1 MLRSGGPGIFPPN
14 AREGDADEQP
24 RGGGGDG
31 RHRGDRRCEGPLVDG
46 SPPAWLQ
53 RQVRWLQGPEA
64 RAGTLAAPLP
74 PARAGRG
81 PCGSQDILVQCV
93 LCSTSGEG
101 PSAAS
106 PGNPKASRSP
116 CHVPLSCVPGL
127 VPAPRK
133 PTRNAIIVVVTLV
146 SPKRKPAPRD
156 GMTQPRSHDA
166 SGRAGTGTPGSW
178 VHSLPHA
185 PGCCPSLPF
194 PPPHTHI
201 FLSYSQQV
209 GSVRQDR
216 NLSTLRALIHGAP
229 PILRNSPWGLL
240 NMLLGTILGS
250 GGEGWGCTLWS
261 LTHTDCP

>member
-1 MLRSGGPGIFPPN
+1 MFAESSQVTVLRGGGPGIFPPN

-31 RHRGDRRCEGPLVDG
+31 QHRGDRRCEGPLVDG

-116 CHVPLSCVPGL
+116 CPCASPVSQGWCRHQGSPQE
-127 VPAPRK
+127 
-133 PTRNAIIVVVTLV
+133 TL
-146 SPKRKPAPRD
+146 
-156 GMTQPRSHDA
+156 
-166 SGRAGTGTPGSW
+166 
-178 VHSLPHA
+178 L
-185 PGCCPSLPF
+185 
-194 PPPHTHI
+194 
-201 FLSYSQQV
+201 
-209 GSVRQDR
+209 
-216 NLSTLRALIHGAP
+216 
-229 PILRNSPWGLL
+229 
-240 NMLLGTILGS
+240 
-250 GGEGWGCTLWS
+250 LWS
-261 LTHTDCP
+261 LLSFHRKGNQLLEMV

>member
-1 MLRSGGPGIFPPN
+1 MPCASLLCP
-14 AREGDADEQP
+14 
-24 RGGGGDG
+24 
-31 RHRGDRRCEGPLVDG
+31 
-46 SPPAWLQ
+46 
-53 RQVRWLQGPEA
+53 
-64 RAGTLAAPLP
+64 RAG
-74 PARAGRG
+74 AGTKEAHKKRYY
-81 PCGSQDILVQCV
+81 C
-93 LCSTSGEG
+93 
-101 PSAAS
+101 
-106 PGNPKASRSP
+106 
-116 CHVPLSCVPGL
+116 
-127 VPAPRK
+127 
-133 PTRNAIIVVVTLV
+133 VVTLV

-216 NLSTLRALIHGAP
+216 NLSTLRALIYGAP

-250 GGEGWGCTLWS
+250 RGEGWGCTLWS